1 MGDEAAEISQPEIAH
16 VLTIDVVGYSKL
28 LIDAQTKLMA
38 ELNDVVRQSTRFRV
52 ADAAGKL
59 IRLPTG
65 DGMAL
70 VFFSSEPEAAMEC
83 AVEIATALKARANLT
98 GLTGQVA
105 NEEEGVREIKARMGI
120 HSGPVNRVVDL
131 NEQPNV
137 AGAGIDIA
145 QRVMDCGDAGHIL
158 LSKRIA
164 YDLAPL
170 SRWNA
175 HLYELGEMEVKH
187 GEKISLVNFHN
198 DAVGNAEVPLKIKR
212 ARAETARREK
222 LSSLRRQ
229 LLGAALLLS
238 ILAIAGGIY
247 LYAKRA
253 THVEPA
259 TPPAPPDKS
268 IAVLPFVDLS
278 AARDQEYFCDGISE
292 EILDSLAKVE
302 GLRVVARTSSFS
314 FKGKNADV
322 SEIGRKLNVASVLE
336 GSLRREGNRIRVD
349 ARLIS
354 AGNGFEVWSGKID
367 KEMQGVF
374 AMQDEI
380 TRAIVDALKIKLAG
394 VPRVRPPQNSE
405 AYDLYLQ
412 GLFFSNKSD
421 EESLRKSLDLFR
433 RALERDPKLA
443 RAWTGIA
450 KDWSWLA
457 DAYVR
462 PLDGHPRSQ
471 AAALKALALDERDP
485 EAHAYFGE
493 TKRILNY
500 DFKGE
505 GAELKRA
512 LEIDPNSAPAH
523 LFMALYQSV
532 DGNRDDAIKE
542 IRTAIRLDPLSP
554 LIGTMAV
561 YIYVANDRLDE
572 ALAEAKRTMEIDP
585 NYIYFEPN
593 LALVY
598 REQGKLREALEIY
611 QRLEQTRHEPSGGL
625 AITYARLGRKEEAR
639 NSLRELIRVANSK
652 YFAGEVI
659 ASVYVALGENDEA
672 MRWINRAVEEHSG
685 AIHGISVAR
694 EFRPLRFDP
703 RFAEVLR
710 RIGLDPA
717 KILQDRQ

>member
-28 LIDAQTKLMA
+28 LIDAQTKLMS

-70 VFFSSEPEAAMEC
+70 VFFGSEPEAAMEC

-198 DAVGNAEVPLKIKR
+198 DAVGNAEVPSKIKR

-222 LSSLRRQ
+222 LSSVRRQ

-238 ILAIAGGIY
+238 ILAIAAGIY

-259 TPPAPPDKS
+259 TPLPPPDKS

-292 EILDSLAKVE
+292 EILDALAKVE

-322 SEIGRKLNVASVLE
+322 SEIGRKLNVASILE
-336 GSLRREGNRIRVD
+336 GSLRRDGNHIRVD

-421 EESLRKSLDLFR
+421 EESLRKSLDLFQ

-471 AAALKALALDERDP
+471 AAASKALALDERDA

-505 GAELKRA
+505 EAELTRA
-512 LEIDPNSAPAH
+512 LEIDPNSAAAH
-523 LFMALYQSV
+523 LFMALCQSAE
-532 DGNRDDAIKE
+532 GNRDNGLKE

-554 LIGTMAV
+554 IIGSMSVT
-561 YIYVANDRLDE
+561 IYVANDRFDE

-598 REQGKLREALEIY
+598 REQGKLKQALEIY
-611 QRLEQTRHEPSGGL
+611 QRLEQTRHQPSAGL
-625 AITYARLGRKEEAR
+625 AITYARLGRKEDAR
-639 NSLRELIRVANSK
+639 RALAELIRVANNS
-652 YFAGEVI
+652 YFPGEAI

-672 MRWINRAVEEHSG
+672 FRWLDRAIKEHSG
-685 AIHGISVAR
+685 AIHGIGVER
-694 EFRPLRFDP
+694 EFRALHSDA